1 MGVGVKVEVGVSVE
15 VEVEVGVL
23 VEVGVEVGVGVLTA
37 MHPTPG
43 SLSNTGK
50 LALALAITFTQIV
63 PPQNGPSV
71 NCVNVV

>member
-1 MGVGVKVEVGVSVE
+1 M
-15 VEVEVGVL
+15 
-23 VEVGVEVGVGVLTA
+23 EVGVEVGVGVLTV
-37 MHPTPG
+37 MHPTPKA
-43 SLSNTGK
+43 LSSTGR